1 MNCWDDYHELYNR
14 YRRLESVNLT
24 FAYLTGM
31 WRWRPETQTS
41 QVFLY
46 RMGRNED
53 DRKNQTNAVNKM
65 LHYIKDVPPVFKHPQ
80 THLRQEEV
88 VRVMEKV
95 TRINKRTIRHLAAH
109 SEHWKTSFPD
119 VYPMRLLTPVWEDDF
134 ALYENVAAVTL
145 IKYLDAA
152 IRQQYIDV
160 VGDLSA
166 TWNESDQA
174 PGSLP
179 GCIWASYKEIYD
191 RSLKSNHL
199 QDIKDKL
206 EQLRAHIN
214 TCKHSKLFR
223 SLYNAHAIV
232 GALKPTN
239 IFLKNRYYH
248 KVYLLW
254 KIKEG
259 LRKNAKA
266 DSYQTIQNPQY
277 EKGFGIHAKLLL
289 LFTLKTFGFTPLVEN
304 SPVLV
309 KDSVQKM
316 VYKHGNWLI
325 ELSEPDGN
333 PLVVKCR
340 FMLYQ
345 THTVVLPVERMLNL
359 NEKEQAQFTQQFHI
373 AQIVNNRELIFKAA
387 LTPEELE
394 EFRRF
399 LIEKWQI
406 NNRDN
411 AGKNQVNQIKNEVA
425 KFPKPRILT
434 VYFEV
439 SFDPAPQDKKEIP
452 TWFAKYQEKIQGE
465 DIWVKL
471 LPNKLWDFPQ
481 DYGDKMFLFVSFPTP
496 NTRQRFHVVPVSLND
511 IHSYRRIMK
520 ILLPFLLELDDTHCP
535 YCAGELNADGH
546 CYKCNIVINK
556 TQCGQCHNERYS
568 SAATDPRC
576 PPLNLDSSIRESKK
590 YQLQLLEEELKTGF
604 LNVMP
609 IKEGEVMCPHC
620 LGNEIKTLQEQ
631 YLEMSQ
637 TRFANASNHLSK

>member
-14 YRRLESVNLT
+14 YRRLESANLS
-24 FAYLTGM
+24 FAHLAEI
-31 WRWRPETQTS
+31 WRWNPETQTPK
-41 QVFLY
+41 VFLY
-46 RMGRNED
+46 RMERNED

-65 LHYIKDVPPVFKHPQ
+65 LCYIKDVPPVFKNPQ

-95 TRINKRTIRHLAAH
+95 TRINKRTIRYLAAH

-119 VYPMRLLTPVWEDDF
+119 VYPMRLLTPVWEDDL

-145 IKYLDAA
+145 IKYLDPA
-152 IRQQYIDV
+152 IRQQDIDIA
-160 VGDLSA
+160 GDLLA
-166 TWNESDQA
+166 TWNESDQT
-174 PGSLP
+174 PGALP
-179 GCIWASYKEIYD
+179 GRIWASYVEIYD

-206 EQLRAHIN
+206 EKLRAHIN

-223 SLYNAHAIV
+223 SLYNAPAIV

-254 KIKEG
+254 KIKER

-266 DSYQTIQNPQY
+266 DSYQPIQNPKY
-277 EKGFGIHAKLLL
+277 EEGFRIHAKLLL
-289 LFTLKTFGFTPLVEN
+289 LFALKTFGFTSRDEN

-309 KDSVQKM
+309 KDSLQKM

-333 PLVVKCR
+333 PSVIKCR

-345 THTVVLPVERMLNL
+345 THTIVLPQGWVLAFDED
-359 NEKEQAQFTQQFHI
+359 EQAQFQKQFHI
-373 AQIVNNRELIFKAA
+373 AQIIDNRELVFEAA
-387 LTPEELE
+387 LNPEELQK
-394 EFRRF
+394 FRQF
-399 LIEKWQI
+399 LLDIWQI
-406 NNRDN
+406 DNRDN
-411 AGKNQVNQIKNEVA
+411 AGKKQVNQIKDEVA
-425 KFPKPRILT
+425 KFPNARILT
-434 VYFEV
+434 IYFDV
-439 SFDPAPQDKKEIP
+439 SFDPMPQDKNGIP
-452 TWFAKYQEKIQGE
+452 AWFAKYQDKIQGE

-481 DYGDKMFLFVSFPTP
+481 DYGDKMFLFSSFPAPHTK
-496 NTRQRFHVVPVSLND
+496 QRFHVIPVSLDD

-520 ILLPFLLELDDTHCP
+520 VLLPFLLELDDKHCP
-535 YCAGELNADGH
+535 YCAQALEANGH
-546 CYKCNIVINK
+546 CYNCHIVISK

-568 SAATDPRC
+568 SSATDPKY
-576 PPLNLDSSIRESKK
+576 PPLNLDSSIRENKK

-609 IKEGEVMCPHC
+609 VKGGEVVCPHC
-620 LGNEIKTLQEQ
+620 LSEEIKTLQEQ
-631 YLEMSQ
+631 YLEKSQ
-637 TRFANASNHLSK
+637 T